1 MILQRENLSYLL
13 YFREETKLQI
23 KCWTWEDCGLLSWYL
38 RDRHRT
44 PQCTPEWSIDRK
56 YTFYQILSGDIFFRF
71 MLEIWYEKRHL
82 GRIHVVVD
90 EGVNDGGKLGLDDEV
105 TGGLKVRNE
114 SSQSF
119 ADLRE
124 ITTELIT
131 RHHST
136 GSPPRWRQQSAA
148 RWCRWWWSRPGPAWC
163 PCRCCRS
170 THSWAGPG
178 QRRRGWER
186 RGRGGPGST
195 STVAERERG
204 GMFTFIITRDTVTY
218 YYKVEDKR
226 DVAEF

>member
-1 MILQRENLSYLL
+1 MLDLRGLWTVVLISQGQAPNTSVHTWMINWQKIHVLSDSLRRH
-13 YFREETKLQI
+13 F
-23 KCWTWEDCGLLSWYL
+23 LSIYAW
-38 RDRHRT
+38 D
-44 PQCTPEWSIDRK
+44 
-56 YTFYQILSGDIFFRF
+56 
-71 MLEIWYEKRHL
+71 MIWNDVKKSHL

-204 GMFTFIITRDTVTY
+204 GMLTFIITRDTVTY